1 MIIPIHGLRYYN
13 FKMPK
18 RNSEIILV
26 KEKDNTFDK
35 LAIAAYNS
43 QIQKIGYVG
52 ARDGFNKSIYKRF
65 EDVIVGKAWNV
76 SQNQILVELDLLTIL
91 PQKKKSTKK
100 KLKQV

>member
-18 RNSEIILV
+18 RNCKIILV
-26 KEKDNTFDK
+26 KEKNNPFDK
-35 LAIAAYNS
+35 FAIAAYNS

-52 ARDGFNKSIYKRF
+52 AMDGYNKLIYKIF
-65 EDVIVGKAWNV
+65 EDGIIGKVWDI
-76 SQNQILVELDLLTIL
+76 SPNQILLELDLLTIL

-100 KLKQV
+100 KLK

>member
-1 MIIPIHGLRYYN
+1 MIIPIHGLSYHN

-18 RNSEIILV
+18 RNSKIILI
-26 KEKDNTFDK
+26 KEKDNPFDK

-52 ARDGFNKSIYKRF
+52 ARDGYNKLIYKRF
-65 EDVIVGKAWNV
+65 EECIIGNV
-76 SQNQILVELDLLTIL
+76 WDISPSQILVELDLLTIV

-100 KLKQV
+100 KLKQG

>member
-18 RNSEIILV
+18 KNGNIILV
-26 KEKDNTFDK
+26 KEKDTPFDK

-52 ARDGFNKSIYKRF
+52 ARDGYNKRIYKRF
-65 EDVIVGKAWNV
+65 EHGIIGKAWHIST
-76 SQNQILVELDLLTIL
+76 SQIIVELDLLTIL

-100 KLKQV
+100 S